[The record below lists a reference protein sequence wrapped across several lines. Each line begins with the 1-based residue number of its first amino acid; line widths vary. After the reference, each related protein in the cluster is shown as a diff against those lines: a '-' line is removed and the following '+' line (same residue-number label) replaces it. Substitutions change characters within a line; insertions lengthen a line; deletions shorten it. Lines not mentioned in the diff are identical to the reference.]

1 MRYFSTSYMFLRDN
15 FAVCNALSSQHGK
28 ESKMT
33 TKSSEKDFIS
43 RYKFAYFVY
52 ESNIMPIIIDLKL
65 CDRSTSLDLE

>member
-1 MRYFSTSYMFLRDN
+1 MIYFSTSNMFLRDN

-43 RYKFAYFVY
+43 RYKFVQYVTPMSYVF
-52 ESNIMPIIIDLKL
+52 
-65 CDRSTSLDLE
+65 

>member
-1 MRYFSTSYMFLRDN
+1 MIYFSTSNMFLRDN
-15 FAVCNALSSQHGK
+15 FAVCNAFSSEHGK

-52 ESNIMPIIIDLKL
+52 ESNLASIYGPEFNKD
-65 CDRSTSLDLE
+65 